1 MKVKRIQWLVVA
13 TVAFTVFIF
22 GLFAF
27 RNLNRTPV
35 KTYVVRND
43 TSQRDGV
50 LIPDAAPTEPAATT
64 TEAIT
69 APKLINLNTAT
80 SEQLQTL
87 PGIGPALAQRIID
100 YRIANGPFANIGAV
114 MNVNGIG
121 EKRVETIWDLVT
133 VEGE

>member
-1 MKVKRIQWLVVA
+1 MKVKRIQWLVV
-13 TVAFTVFIF
+13 TTIAFTLFIF

-27 RNLNRTPV
+27 RNFNRMPV
-35 KTYVVRND
+35 KTYIVKND
-43 TSQRDGV
+43 SLQSSTV
-50 LIPDAAPTEPAATT
+50 LTPDTPP

-69 APKLINLNTAT
+69 ATEMVSVPQLINLNTAT

-100 YRIANGPFANIGAV
+100 YRTVNGSFTSIGV
-114 MNVNGIG
+114 LMNVSGIG
-121 EKRVETIWDLVT
+121 EKRLEAIWDYVT